1 MLMEEK
7 PSNSS
12 SILTKSGLL
21 NRKQIA
27 YYIGVSERTISN
39 MMRKRLIPV
48 LKFGKSVR
56 FDAPKV
62 KKALEKFEIE
72 AI

>member
-1 MLMEEK
+1 MSTK
-7 PSNSS
+7 NINSQS
-12 SILTKSGLL
+12 TLTKSGLL
-21 NRKQIA
+21 NREQIA

>member
-1 MLMEEK
+1 MKKSKQNELL
-7 PSNSS
+7 
-12 SILTKSGLL
+12 LTKSGLL
-21 NRKQIA
+21 NREQIA

>member
-1 MLMEEK
+1 MKNIETEDKL
-7 PSNSS
+7 
-12 SILTKSGLL
+12 LTKNGLFT
-21 NRKQIA
+21 RKQIA

-48 LKFGKSVR
+48 IKIGKSVR
-56 FDAPKV
+56 FDPSKV
-62 KKALEKFEIE
+62 RRALNKYEIE